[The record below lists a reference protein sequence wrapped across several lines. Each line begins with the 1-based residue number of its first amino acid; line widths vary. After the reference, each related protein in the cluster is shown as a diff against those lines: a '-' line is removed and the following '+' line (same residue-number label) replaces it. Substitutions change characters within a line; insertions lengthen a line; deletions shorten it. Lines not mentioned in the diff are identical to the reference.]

1 MKTTKLL
8 VLLSAIFL
16 FSGIGMAQDKTE
28 NKKKKGG
35 EDVTFVV
42 SMFCENCKAKIERHI
57 SWEKGVKDLKVNLDK
72 KLVSIKYDPKKTNEE
87 ALKKAIEA
95 LEYTCEK
102 QEEALEKPTE

>member
-16 FSGIGMAQDKTE
+16 FSGIGMAQDKKE
-28 NKKKKGG
+28 KKKGG
-35 EDVTFVV
+35 EEVTFVV

-87 ALKKAIEA
+87 TLKKAIEA

-102 QEEALEKPTE
+102 QEEEVAEKPTE